1 MNRLIIAATGL
12 SLVTPLLAQGT
23 ITSPK
28 GGLTYEGMNYAYYL
42 GRYADARYQYADGEN
57 KGNAHSITE
66 VGYRLDN
73 RAHTTSTAMGRSWTN
88 VSLQM
93 SETTN
98 LDTMDKTW
106 SQNISGAQTTVFSGK
121 ADWDSFTGTPLLKPD
136 IWGGLKGKLRFPFS
150 KPWVYSGK
158 NDMLLDYS
166 FQGGVLAN
174 AASWSGSRAFS
185 YYLDGENISTN
196 SMSSLVERIPST
208 RQSPACNDS
217 AITYT
222 GTGNNAY
229 MYGSAYTYGS
239 NYSTLTYRNKL
250 LFTHY
255 SYYTAPE
262 GAPVM
267 HVIGLAGSTAGVDVG
282 ARCNRLHVDLAK
294 PFFPIVLNT
303 LKSNTSAS
311 SGTMGYLVPWDNAM
325 TRFDLHL
332 QAAWNDS
339 TTSAFSLTEAL
350 KITLPDGLPPD
361 ELPRRKM
368 AYAYPSSAASA
379 TSVTTSSYAQPFVR
393 YKTQ

>member
-1 MNRLIIAATGL
+1 MKQLIIAATGL
-12 SLVTPLLAQGT
+12 ALVAPLFAQGA
-23 ITSPK
+23 ITSPA
-28 GGLTYEGMNYAYYL
+28 GGLTIEGQHYAYYL
-42 GRYADARYQYADGEN
+42 GRYADGRYQYADGEN
-57 KGNAHSITE
+57 KGSAHSITE

-73 RAHTTSTAMGRSWTN
+73 RAHTTSTAMGRSWNN

-98 LDTMDKTW
+98 FETMSKTW
-106 SQNISGAQTTVFSGK
+106 AQNIVGTQTMVFNGK
-121 ADWDSFTGTPLLKPD
+121 ADWDSMTGTPLLKPD

-150 KPWVYSGK
+150 KPWVYTGK
-158 NDMLLDYS
+158 DDILLDYS

-174 AASWSGSRAFS
+174 AASWSGSQARS
-185 YYLDGENISTN
+185 YYLDGESIST
-196 SMSSLVERIPST
+196 SSKSGVIQRIPST
-208 RQSPACNDS
+208 RQNPACNDS

-229 MYGSAYTYGS
+229 IYGSARTYGS

-267 HVIGLAGSTAGVDVG
+267 HVIGLAGNAAGVDVG

-294 PFFPIVLNT
+294 PFFPIMLNT
-303 LKSNTSAS
+303 LKSNTSAN
-311 SGTMGYLVPWDNAM
+311 SGTMGYLAPWDNAM
-325 TRFDLHL
+325 AKFDLHL

-339 TTSAFSLTEAL
+339 KIGAFSLTEAV

-368 AYAYPSSAASA
+368 AYGYPSSVASA
-379 TSVTTSSYAQPFVR
+379 TSVTTSAYAHPFVR
-393 YKTQ
+393 YKTR